1 VLRLMNYRH
10 HFHAGNF
17 ADVLKHAVLVRLIL
31 ALQRKEKG
39 FLYLDTHAGRGRYD
53 LAEAA
58 TGDSLARQPEWPEGI
73 GRLWQRQGLPVEI
86 ESYLSWVRRCDQ
98 GSGAL
103 PDGAAPRF
111 YPGSP
116 WLAHALARP
125 QDRLVL
131 IEKHPDELDRL
142 DIEFGREAR
151 ASVRAGDG
159 YAALRAELPAKERR
173 ALVLIDPP
181 FEAQDEFAQM
191 AAALQEGLRRMP
203 STVFALWYP
212 LTQRARV
219 DGFFDSL
226 AALRLPPTLAVELSV
241 AGEFSALRMR
251 GCGVVVVNPPWQI
264 ESELRRVVEV
274 LAPILAQEPGAAGRV
289 DWLVP
294 ES

>member
-1 VLRLMNYRH
+1 MNYRH

-17 ADVLKHAVLVRLIL
+17 ADVLKHAVLLRLIT

-53 LAEAA
+53 LDAAA
-58 TGDSLARQPEWPEGI
+58 TGDTLARQPEWPEGI
-73 GRLWQRQGLPVEI
+73 GRLWNRSGLPLEI
-86 ESYLSWVRRCDQ
+86 EDYVGWVRKCDQ
-98 GSGAL
+98 LSGAL
-103 PDGAAPRF
+103 PGAASPRF

-116 WLAHALARP
+116 WLARALARP

-131 IEKHPDELDRL
+131 VEKHPEEVDQLEL
-142 DIEFGREAR
+142 EFGRESR
-151 ASVRAGDG
+151 AKVKTGDG
-159 YAALRAELPAKERR
+159 YAALRAELPPRERR

-181 FEAQDEFAQM
+181 FEAQNEFAQM
-191 AAALQEGLRRMP
+191 AAALAEGLRRMP

-219 DGFFDSL
+219 DGFFESL
-226 AALRLPPTLAVELSV
+226 AELPLPPTLAVELAV

-251 GCGVVVVNPPWQI
+251 GCGVVVVNPPWQVAD
-264 ESELRRVVEV
+264 ELRR
-274 LAPILAQEPGAAGRV
+274 LADSLASLLAQEPGASGRV

-294 ES
+294 ET